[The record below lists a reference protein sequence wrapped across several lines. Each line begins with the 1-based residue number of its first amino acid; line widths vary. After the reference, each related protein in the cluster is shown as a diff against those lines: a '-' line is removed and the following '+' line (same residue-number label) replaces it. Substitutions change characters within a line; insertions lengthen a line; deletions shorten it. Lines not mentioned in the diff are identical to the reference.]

1 MKFDPVIIDQLT
13 SQQVAGIITRE
24 DEDYLNELL
33 SRDEDALEYWKSMQ
47 QYYQTMNAPG
57 VQEAFDE
64 SVALMN
70 VWDRIEKAQRTHKLR
85 RTLSIAAIGLLV
97 ASTLTYLLVP
107 SARMKPETIA
117 VNAPANGIQLTL
129 PGGNTIDLSTTQG
142 QVAVAG
148 ATLQNANKLLRYTPE
163 EGESTG
169 AMATLTVPIG
179 KDYRLQL
186 ADGSEIWLNSATTV
200 RFPFAFGDNREI
212 TIDGEAYVKV
222 VAHADK
228 PFLVNVGKTRI
239 QVLGTEFN
247 VNTYDSGLVKVA
259 LVAGSIKL
267 QAPEQSSVIKPGYEA
282 IYSGDATIK
291 TSPFD
296 EDYILSWKKGIF
308 KFQDISLDEICKVL
322 PRWFGI
328 SVVMDSRQ
336 TAGKRFS
343 GELDRNKSLEKQL
356 ELFKNATELD
366 YYFKD
371 GVLHFR

>member
-33 SRDEDALEYWKSMQ
+33 SRDSEALQYWKSMR
-47 QYYQTMNAPG
+47 QYYETMNAPG

-64 SVALMN
+64 NVALID
-70 VWDRIEKAQRTHKLR
+70 VWDRIERARRTHNLR
-85 RTLSIAAIGLLV
+85 RTLSIAAAGLLV
-97 ASTLTYLLVP
+97 LSTLTYILVP
-107 SARMKPETIA
+107 SARMKPETAA
-117 VNAPANGIQLTL
+117 VSTPANGIQLTL
-129 PGGNTIDLSTTQG
+129 PGGSTINLSTTQG

-148 ATLQNANKLLRYTPE
+148 ATLQNANKVLKYTAE
-163 EGESTG
+163 KDQSTG
-169 AMATLTVPIG
+169 GIATLTVPIG
-179 KDYRLQL
+179 KDYKLQL
-186 ADGSEIWLNSATTV
+186 ADGSEIWLNSATAV
-200 RFPFAFGDNREI
+200 QFPFAFGDNREI
-212 TIDGEAYVKV
+212 TIHGEAYIKV
-222 VAHADK
+222 AAHADK
-228 PFLVNVGKTRI
+228 PFLVNLGNTRI

-247 VNTYDSGLVKVA
+247 VNTYDSGLVKIA
-259 LVAGSIKL
+259 LVAGSVKL
-267 QAPEQSSVIKPGYEA
+267 QAPEQSSVIRPGYEA
-282 IYSGDATIK
+282 VYTEGASIK
-291 TSPFD
+291 THPFD
-296 EDYILSWKKGIF
+296 EDYILSWRKGIF
-308 KFQDISLDEICKVL
+308 KFQDISLDEICRVL

-328 SVVMDSRQ
+328 DVVMDSRQ

>member
-1 MKFDPVIIDQLT
+1 MNFDPVIIDQLT
-13 SQQVAGIITRE
+13 SQQVAGIITRK
-24 DEDYLNELL
+24 DEDYLNDLL
-33 SRDEDALEYWKSMQ
+33 SRDNDALEYWKSIR
-47 QYYQTMNAPG
+47 QYYESGNAPA

-64 SVALMN
+64 KVALIN
-70 VWDRIEKAQRTHKLR
+70 VWDRIEKKKRTHNLR
-85 RTLSIAAIGLLV
+85 KTLSIAAIGLLAV
-97 ASTLTYLLVP
+97 GTLTYLLVP

-148 ATLQNANKLLRYTPE
+148 ATLQNANKILRYTPE
-163 EGESTG
+163 EGENTG
-169 AMATLTVPIG
+169 ALATLTVPIG

-200 RFPFAFGDNREI
+200 QFPFAFGDNREI
-212 TIDGEAYVKV
+212 TINGEAYVKV

-228 PFLVNVGKTRI
+228 PFLVNVGNTRI
-239 QVLGTEFN
+239 LVLGTEFN

-259 LVAGSIKL
+259 LVAGSVKL
-267 QAPEQSSVIKPGYEA
+267 QAPEQSRVIRPGYQA
-282 IYSGDATIK
+282 VYSGAASIK
-291 TSPFD
+291 INPFD
-296 EDYILSWKKGIF
+296 EDYILSWKKGVF